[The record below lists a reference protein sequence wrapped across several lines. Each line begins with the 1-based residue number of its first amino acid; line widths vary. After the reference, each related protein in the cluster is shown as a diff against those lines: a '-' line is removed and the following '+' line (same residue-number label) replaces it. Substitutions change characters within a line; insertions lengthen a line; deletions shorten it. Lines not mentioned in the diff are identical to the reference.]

1 MKATLPAVRPPT
13 NDTEERL
20 LDAALTLFA
29 EKGYEAASVRE
40 IIEAA
45 GVTRP
50 VLYYYCASKEDLFKR
65 LVHWKH
71 DEAYRE
77 LGRIVKEAAGWADRL
92 RSIMRGSFAFCA
104 ADPRVPRLMFQTAYG
119 PSIPGIS
126 KFMAELGGLRF
137 GIVCRVMQD
146 GISAGEVRG
155 RAASSLAL
163 IFCCLMDQH
172 LNVYSRMPNPRACLT
187 AELADDLVNVFLH
200 GVAAETPPSPP
211 SRNRSSSTARTVS
224 RGRRPT

>member
-1 MKATLPAVRPPT
+1 MTVTLPAVRPPT

-40 IIEAA
+40 IIEAT

-50 VLYYYCASKEDLFKR
+50 VLYYYCSSKEDLFKR

-77 LGRIVKEAAGWADRL
+77 LGRIVQETKGTANRL
-92 RSIMRGSFAFCA
+92 RAIIRGSFAYCA

-119 PSIPGIS
+119 PTIPGIS
-126 KFMAELGGLRF
+126 EFMAEVSNFRF
-137 GIVCRVMQD
+137 HIVCQVMQD
-146 GISAGEVRG
+146 GLDAGELVG
-155 RAASSLAL
+155 GDASSLAL
-163 IFCCLMDQH
+163 IFCCLMDHH
-172 LNVYSRMPNPRACLT
+172 LNVYSRMPNPEARLT
-187 AELADDLVNVFLH
+187 PELADGLMNLFLY
-200 GVAAETPPSPP
+200 GVGNEK
-211 SRNRSSSTARTVS
+211 
-224 RGRRPT
+224 RGCVALPLFA

>member
-1 MKATLPAVRPPT
+1 MTTLPAVRPPT

-20 LDAALTLFA
+20 LDHALTLFA

-40 IIEAA
+40 IIEAT

-50 VLYYYCASKEDLFKR
+50 VLYYYCSSKEDLFKR

-77 LGRIVKEAAGWADRL
+77 LGRVVQETKGCADRL
-92 RSIMRGSFAFCA
+92 RAIMRGSFAFCA

-119 PSIPGIS
+119 PAIPGIS
-126 KFMAELGGLRF
+126 EFIAEVGGLRF
-137 GIVCRVMQD
+137 GIVRQVMHD
-146 GISAGEVRG
+146 GLEAGELHG
-155 RAASSLAL
+155 GDASSLAL

-172 LNVYSRMPNPRACLT
+172 LNVLSRLPRPERRLT
-187 AELADDLVNVFLH
+187 PKLADGLVNVFLF
-200 GVAAETPPSPP
+200 GVGAGQRVHFTLPPFSA
-211 SRNRSSSTARTVS
+211 NVQM
-224 RGRRPT
+224 